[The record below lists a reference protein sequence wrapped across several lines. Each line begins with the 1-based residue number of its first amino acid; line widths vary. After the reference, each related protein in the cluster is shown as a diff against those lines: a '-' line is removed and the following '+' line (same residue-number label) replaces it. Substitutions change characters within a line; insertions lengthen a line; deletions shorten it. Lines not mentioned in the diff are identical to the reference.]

1 MRCGIGGGLRS
12 RNGYEQE
19 LRLIIGGSRCKVM
32 NDWMVL
38 LGNIFYRRGVYVS
51 VMGLRLGWEYIRS
64 SLFVGFFL
72 MLFIMYL
79 SKGVF
84 S

>member
-1 MRCGIGGGLRS
+1 
-12 RNGYEQE
+12 
-19 LRLIIGGSRCKVM
+19 M